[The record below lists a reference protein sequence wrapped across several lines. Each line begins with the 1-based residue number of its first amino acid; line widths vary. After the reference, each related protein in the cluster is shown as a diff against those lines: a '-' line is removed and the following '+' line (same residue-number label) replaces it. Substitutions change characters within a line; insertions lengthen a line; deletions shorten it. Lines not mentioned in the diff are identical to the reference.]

1 MASRILKGL
10 KPKIIWELFEEIS
23 RIPRESKKEEKIRA
37 WIKAWA
43 NIYNVPVKE
52 DKIGNILLTKDAS
65 EGCEHY
71 PGVILQAHLDMVAQ
85 KEPSCDHDFDND
97 PIPLKIVD
105 DYVTAEGTTLGADNG
120 IGIAMCLG
128 ALIDPHLKHGPIEVL
143 LTVDEETG
151 LTGAFGLEAGFLNHK
166 LLLNLDSE
174 DEGEI
179 TISSAGGGDTKIILP
194 VTREVKPYYGF
205 NLTVSGLTG
214 GHSGVDIHKNRFNAI
229 KILIEG
235 IINIRQ
241 KVDFR
246 ICSIN
251 GGSAHNAIPRDASC
265 DFLVDN
271 KEITKEVL
279 EEWNGQI
286 KTYRKNE
293 PKLEVRLKE
302 ASLDTCMS
310 SRSTSALI
318 TLLYEIPHGPL
329 AFSKEISDLV
339 ETSNNLAQVKTTT
352 TGEGVTVKIVA
363 STRSSID
370 EELKRVRDELKELGE
385 RVGGNVSQESA
396 YPGWKPELDSQFLK
410 LVQQE
415 YTREYNKTV
424 ELKATHGGLE
434 TGLFKGINPEL
445 QLVSIGP
452 EIKDPHSPQ
461 ERVYIESVGLIW
473 RIVRAVLSK
482 LDQL

>member
-1 MASRILKGL
+1 MEPKILNGL
-10 KPKIIWELFEEIS
+10 EPKIIWELFEEIS

-37 WIKAWA
+37 WVKAWA
-43 NIYNVPVKE
+43 NKHKVPIKE
-52 DKIGNILLTKDAS
+52 DEVGNILLTKEAS
-65 EGCEHY
+65 RGCEHY

-120 IGIAMCLG
+120 IGIAMCL
-128 ALIDPHLKHGPIEVL
+128 AAMIDPYLENGPIEVL

-151 LTGAFGLEAGFLNHK
+151 LTGAFGLEFSFINHK

-174 DEGEI
+174 NEGEI
-179 TISSAGGGDTKIILP
+179 TISSAGGGDTEIILP
-194 VTREVKPYYGF
+194 VTWHHKSYYGF
-205 NLTVSGLTG
+205 NLTVNGLTG
-214 GHSGVDIHKNRFNAI
+214 GHSGVDIHKDRFNAI

-235 IINIRQ
+235 LINIRQ
-241 KVDFR
+241 QVDFH

-251 GGSAHNAIPRDASC
+251 GGSAHNAIPREASC
-265 DFLVDN
+265 DFLVDD
-271 KEITKEVL
+271 KEITKGVL

-286 KTYRKNE
+286 KTYRKSE
-293 PKLEVRLKE
+293 PKLEVKLSE
-302 ASLDTCMS
+302 ASLETCMS
-310 SRSTSALI
+310 SQSSSAII

-329 AFSKEISDLV
+329 SFSKEIPDLV
-339 ETSNNLAQVKTTT
+339 ETSNNLAKVKTTAT
-352 TGEGVTVKIVA
+352 QIEVVA
-363 STRSSID
+363 STRSSVN
-370 EELKRVRDELKELGE
+370 EELNRVRSELKELGE
-385 RVGGNVSQESA
+385 RVGGNVSQGSA
-396 YPGWKPELDSQFLK
+396 YPGWQPELDSPFLK

-415 YTREYNKTV
+415 YTREYNKEV
-424 ELKATHGGLE
+424 KLMAIHAGLE

-461 ERVYIESVGLIW
+461 ERVYIKSVDLIW
-473 RIVRAVLSK
+473 RIVKAVLAK